1 MKIVL
6 LKDVPKVGQKYDIKD
21 VPDGYALNFLIP
33 QKLAALATAG
43 KLTEIEQLKKS
54 MAIQKEQEESEL
66 LKSLKALNGL
76 ELIIKAKASDK
87 GHLFSKINK
96 KDIIEKM
103 KKDYNIEINE
113 DCIILDEPIK
123 EIGEF
128 EIPVEVKDKKV
139 KFKLVVEAT
148 GQR

>member
-1 MKIVL
+1 MKIIL
-6 LKDVPKVGQKYDIKD
+6 LKDVPKVGQRYDIKD

-43 KLTEIEQLKKS
+43 KLTEIEQLKKG
-54 MAIQKEQEESEL
+54 MAIQKEQDENKL
-66 LKSLKALNGL
+66 LKNLKALDGL

-113 DCIILDEPIK
+113 DCIILDESIK

-128 EIPVEVKDKKV
+128 GIPVAVNNKKA
-139 KFKLVVEAT
+139 KFKLIVE
-148 GQR
+148 QDEQH